1 MFPIDLSNGVQ
12 VYFPA
17 GNYVAGD
24 IFTIACTTD
33 SLSGLP
39 RYELWPRPIDAAYVY
54 PYLYARKLPALT
66 DDQPQLPEF
75 IARRGDVLLEMG
87 LTQLAM
93 WPGTPNQPNP
103 YRDLSTSNA
112 HRAWAEK
119 LIYEL
124 ETKDDSTAIKDL
136 TYSDLPFMG
145 PWRDGSWL
153 QQHAMFPYAY

>member
-1 MFPIDLSNGVQ
+1 V
-12 VYFPA
+12 
-17 GNYVAGD
+17 
-24 IFTIACTTD
+24 FTIVCKTD

-54 PYLYARKLPALT
+54 PYLYARKLPTLT